1 LQGANASNRP
11 VYPQQQ
17 IEPGAK
23 HLRRRDVLDDG
34 EHVEPMLGWARA
46 SHRQPERPA
55 DDGCA
60 DHRELQQG
68 QLVGDA
74 IVS

>member
-1 LQGANASNRP
+1 MWR
-11 VYPQQQ
+11 
-17 IEPGAK
+17 
-23 HLRRRDVLDDG
+23 